1 MIREEELL
9 EVGVVGKPHGI
20 KGELSCRFSV
30 DAFDIAEIGFVVFC
44 IEGIF
49 VPFFIKSCR
58 TKGNES
64 LLLHFDGIDSEQ
76 EAATLS
82 GLAIFVPKSEID
94 EDRLSYG
101 MDYFVGF
108 DLYDTVKGRVGTI
121 ASVDDST
128 ANVLFSVG
136 DYLIPVSED
145 LIAEIDAE
153 HRILYMSLPEGLLD
167 L

>member
-1 MIREEELL
+1 MITREEIINIGIFNKAH
-9 EVGVVGKPHGI
+9 GV
-20 KGELSCRFSV
+20 KGEISATLDCEL
-30 DAFDIAEIGFVVFC
+30 DAFRKFSCIVVDID
-44 IEGIF
+44 GIF

-94 EDRLSYG
+94 EERLSYG

-108 DLYDTVKGRVGTI
+108 DLYDTTKGRVGTI
-121 ASVDDST
+121 ASVDDTT
-128 ANVLFSVG
+128 ANVLFAVG

-153 HRILYMSLPEGLLD
+153 HRILYMSLPEGLLE